1 MEVLPAVANIVVCVE
16 LDGGQPTEATLTAV
30 ADARRVSEA
39 IGASVF
45 ALLVAPAAAAASG
58 QGGHYDEDQLAAA
71 VGGAGA
77 DKLLLVEPGPG
88 AAPTLDAWHSPLDLV
103 IDRFAPRLFLLPA
116 GPMGEALGPW
126 LVGRTRAFLLPGAGL
141 DVRAGNEAVPASVA
155 ACRAADTG
163 EGPEAVD
170 LAAAAL
176 PVVLTVAGRARPPL
190 PGTRPAELAFL
201 GPARA

>member
-1 MEVLPAVANIVVCVE
+1 MELLSAVANIVVCVE

-30 ADARRVSEA
+30 ADGRLVSEA

-45 ALLVAPAAAAASG
+45 ALLVSPASPAAGAG
-58 QGGHYDEDQLAAA
+58 YDEDRLAAA
-71 VGGAGA
+71 IGGAGA
-77 DKLLLVEPGPG
+77 DKLLLVEAAAG
-88 AAPTLDAWHSPLDLV
+88 AAPTLDTWHAPLALV

-126 LVGRTRAFLLPGAGL
+126 LVERTRAFLLPGARL

-155 ACRAADTG
+155 ACRAPDTS

-176 PVVLTVAGRARPPL
+176 PVVLTVAPHARPPR
-190 PGTRPAELAFL
+190 PGARPAELAIL
-201 GPARA
+201 GLARG